1 MHRVRF
7 AILFAAILFA
17 ALAAP
22 TLLAARAEAAPQLLG
37 LVASN
42 GVPTPLQCKGGVCS
56 GFFSS
61 FCLQQYRPAPLIYT
75 EYRLAPSGGLTLLV
89 TRADATEL
97 LLPAEGLVTIHSEID
112 FSSVT
117 MSIPEAR
124 LKAWGAVSAAIE
136 VAPLTSILPVPVA
149 GDASPQGAEEIAL
162 ATGKLRR
169 LAQKSFEESGEARD
183 EARLATLL
191 VNSLPAEEPKTAA
204 GRAAVWNKTLA
215 LAASRPLDPA
225 AVANAS
231 KMYSACGVTADMNAD
246 LDLKLCLQLRQ
257 TDLMSRFNRDFW
269 DSTGG
274 S

>member
-1 MHRVRF
+1 MHRTRF
-7 AILFAAILFA
+7 AILFAVL
-17 ALAAP
+17 ALPA
-22 TLLAARAEAAPQLLG
+22 LLAGRAEAAPQLLG

-42 GVPTPLQCKGGVCS
+42 GMPTPLHCQSGVCG

-75 EYRLAPSGGLTLLV
+75 EYRLAPQGGLTLLL
-89 TRADATEL
+89 TRANSTQL
-97 LLPAEGLVTIHSEID
+97 RLPAEGLVTIRSEID

-117 MSIPEAR
+117 MSIAEAR
-124 LKAWGAVSAAIE
+124 LKALGAVSAAIE

-149 GDASPQGAEEIAL
+149 GDATPQGADEIAL
-162 ATGKLRR
+162 ATGKLRQ
-169 LAQKSFEESGEARD
+169 LAQKSFEDRGEARD

-191 VNSLPAEEPKTAA
+191 VNSLPAGEPKTAA
-204 GRAAVWNKTLA
+204 GRTAVWNQALS
-215 LAASRPLDPA
+215 LAAGQKLDPG

-231 KMYSACGVTADMNAD
+231 KMYKACGVTADMNAEV
-246 LDLKLCLQLRQ
+246 DLKLCLQLRQ

>member
-1 MHRVRF
+1 MHRTRF
-7 AILFAAILFA
+7 AILFVVL
-17 ALAAP
+17 ALPA
-22 TLLAARAEAAPQLLG
+22 LLAGRAEAAPQLLG

-42 GVPTPLQCKGGVCS
+42 GMPTPLHCQSGVCG

-75 EYRLAPSGGLTLLV
+75 EYRLAPPGGLTLLL
-89 TRADATEL
+89 TRADSTQL
-97 LLPAEGLVTIHSEID
+97 RLPAEGLVTIRSEID

-124 LKAWGAVSAAIE
+124 LKALGAVSAAIE

-149 GDASPQGAEEIAL
+149 GDATPQGADEIAL
-162 ATGKLRR
+162 ATGKLRQ
-169 LAQKSFEESGEARD
+169 LAQKSFEDRGEARD

-191 VNSLPAEEPKTAA
+191 VNSLPAGETKTAA
-204 GRAAVWNKTLA
+204 GRTAVWSQALS
-215 LAASRPLDPA
+215 LAAGQKLDPG

-231 KMYSACGVTADMNAD
+231 KMYKACGVTAEMNAEV
-246 LDLKLCLQLRQ
+246 DLKIYLQLRQ